1 LWRSLSEALGQKVTK
16 KNFRS
21 VLMQQKS
28 RVLDGQQSKKVKTSF
43 PTNSSQDWGEAIDV
57 SFFYGRIAE
66 LDTLEQWVV
75 SDRCRLITLLGMGG
89 MGKTALTVK
98 LAERVQGD
106 FKYLIWRSLRNA
118 PPVEDILQQFIEF
131 LSEQQEI
138 LLPITLDDKIGR
150 LIHYL
155 RTHRCLLVLDN
166 AEPILQS
173 GDRTGSYQE
182 GYEGYGQLF
191 RCVAEMR
198 HQSCLLLTSR
208 ELPKGI
214 AAKEGKNLPV
224 RVLKLTG
231 LPETEAK
238 QIFQAKGDF
247 VGLEEEWQTLIN
259 HYGGN
264 PLALKMVAAGIQYF
278 LNGSIAPVIELL
290 KQGSFIFGDIRD
302 LLERQFQRLSNLEQA
317 IMYWLAI
324 NRELVSLQE
333 LQAVFVPKISLNQ
346 LLESLF
352 SLQLRSLIEKSSTSF
367 TQQPVVM
374 EYLTERLI
382 DRVFQEIT
390 DSEVNLLMSHAL
402 IQAQA
407 KDYIRVSQI
416 RLILEPLAERL
427 LSTFKSSKNIQSQ
440 LDRILLKL
448 RAEFSSVEG
457 YGAGNIINLSRQLKI
472 DLTGYDFSHLAVW
485 QAHLENL
492 DLHRVNFVRA
502 DLSSSTFTEKIG
514 SIFSATFS
522 PDGQL
527 LAFGDTK
534 DNTVR
539 LYRVED
545 GKQILTFWGHT
556 FWIWS
561 VAFSPDGSWLA
572 SGSNDNTVKIWD
584 IERGQLLKSLEHGH
598 WVGSVA
604 FSPDGRFLI
613 AATSMP
619 MVYVWDCRTWQCLQ
633 ILSLPGISTFGC
645 SAIFSPNGDLMAT
658 SGSDAIVRLWNTETW
673 NCAKILSGHS
683 DRVMSIAFSLDGK
696 RLVSG
701 SYDKTVK
708 LWELDSGECL
718 QTLTG
723 HSSPVYAV
731 AFSQISPLCKGGIRG
746 DRGIGGILASG
757 DEKGLVKL
765 WDAQTGKCLRSLQG
779 HNSVVWSL
787 AFHPNSGILASG
799 GFDYRLCLW
808 DISTGKA
815 LKTLQGKASEVWSV
829 KFSPDGQILASS
841 GQDRTI
847 WLWDIASG
855 ECIQSLDGHQSS
867 VWSISF
873 SSDGQTLASYSVGT
887 TIKFWD
893 VRSGEC
899 YRTLQIGDS
908 RTQRG
913 AFSPD
918 GQIWAIG
925 AEKDGIKLWEVN
937 SGKCLRSL
945 QGHTSY
951 VLSFAFSP
959 NGQLLASGDFE
970 STIKLW
976 EVKTG
981 QCQQTLQAEA
991 GVCWGLAFHPQ
1002 GYWLASSHADSKIR
1016 LWDINAGEC
1025 LQVFASDSE
1034 NSQPQ
1039 PMCFSPCG
1047 RFLVASS
1054 SVEPIARVWDVNT
1067 GQCLK
1072 NLQGHSDLVYALA
1085 YNPKGDTIASGS
1097 KDETIKLWNP
1107 QTGECIKTLRAPR
1120 PYEGMNIAAAK
1131 GLTEAQKAT
1140 LTTLGAVEVMHR

>member
-1 LWRSLSEALGQKVTK
+1 
-16 KNFRS
+16 
-21 VLMQQKS
+21 
-28 RVLDGQQSKKVKTSF
+28 
-43 PTNSSQDWGEAIDV
+43 
-57 SFFYGRIAE
+57 
-66 LDTLEQWVV
+66 
-75 SDRCRLITLLGMGG
+75 
-89 MGKTALTVK
+89 
-98 LAERVQGD
+98 
-106 FKYLIWRSLRNA
+106 
-118 PPVEDILQQFIEF
+118 
-131 LSEQQEI
+131 
-138 LLPITLDDKIGR
+138 
-150 LIHYL
+150 
-155 RTHRCLLVLDN
+155 
-166 AEPILQS
+166 
-173 GDRTGSYQE
+173 
-182 GYEGYGQLF
+182 
-191 RCVAEMR
+191 
-198 HQSCLLLTSR
+198 LLLTSR

-561 VAFSPDGSWLA
+561 VAFS
-572 SGSNDNTVKIWD
+572 
-584 IERGQLLKSLEHGH
+584 
-598 WVGSVA
+598 
-604 FSPDGRFLI
+604 
-613 AATSMP
+613 
-619 MVYVWDCRTWQCLQ
+619 
-633 ILSLPGISTFGC
+633 
-645 SAIFSPNGDLMAT
+645 
-658 SGSDAIVRLWNTETW
+658 
-673 NCAKILSGHS
+673 
-683 DRVMSIAFSLDGK
+683 
-696 RLVSG
+696 
-701 SYDKTVK
+701 
-708 LWELDSGECL
+708 
-718 QTLTG
+718 
-723 HSSPVYAV
+723 
-731 AFSQISPLCKGGIRG
+731 
-746 DRGIGGILASG
+746 
-757 DEKGLVKL
+757 
-765 WDAQTGKCLRSLQG
+765 
-779 HNSVVWSL
+779 
-787 AFHPNSGILASG
+787 
-799 GFDYRLCLW
+799 
-808 DISTGKA
+808 
-815 LKTLQGKASEVWSV
+815 
-829 KFSPDGQILASS
+829 
-841 GQDRTI
+841 
-847 WLWDIASG
+847 
-855 ECIQSLDGHQSS
+855 
-867 VWSISF
+867 
-873 SSDGQTLASYSVGT
+873 SDGQTLASYSVGT